1 MATGHSKLAGKRI
14 LVVEDE
20 MLVAVN
26 LQETLTDLG
35 AVVVGPAMQIEEAM
49 DLAASEEFD
58 IAILDVNLNGTRSYA
73 VAELLQ
79 QRNLPFIF
87 ATGYGHVLGAESFR
101 SVPTLAKPYRTQ
113 ELCDALSAAMAGR
126 RK

>member
-1 MATGHSKLAGKRI
+1 MNLAGKRI
-14 LVVEDE
+14 LIVEDE
-20 MLVAVN
+20 MLVATN
-26 LQETLTDLG
+26 LEETLTDLG
-35 AVVVGPAMQIEEAM
+35 AVVVGPAMRVEEAM
-49 DLAASEEFD
+49 ELATNEDFD
-58 IAILDVNLNGTRSYA
+58 VAILDVNLNGTRSYA

-101 SVPTLAKPYRTQ
+101 GVPTLAKPYRTQ
-113 ELCDALSAAMAGR
+113 ELCDALVAAMTGR